1 MIFKREVGES
11 EKKNSYHNTIEQIL
25 QLYKKNST
33 YIKKRFIIDF
43 KRRCR

>member
-33 YIKKRFIIDF
+33 YI
-43 KRRCR
+43 